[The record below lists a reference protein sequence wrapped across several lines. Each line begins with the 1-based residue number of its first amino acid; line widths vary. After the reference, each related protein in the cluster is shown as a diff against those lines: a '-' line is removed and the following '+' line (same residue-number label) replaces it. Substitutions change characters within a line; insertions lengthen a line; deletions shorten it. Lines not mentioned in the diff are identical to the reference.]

1 MYLRAPNARPSV
13 LGMLLRN
20 NELVRAMAYRMYRAF
35 TASLS
40 VVVLMLA
47 ANETFARSGAA
58 PRGGVSPTH
67 SISRPLIAQSLRHH
81 RRNNAA
87 SVVWPSVGDYY
98 APSNGEPMVD
108 ATQPALG
115 NVHYTYTYDVPWDW
129 AHRYPPAE
137 RPYVPSCPA
146 EAVTVPGHDGE
157 ERTINIIR
165 CY

>member
-67 SISRPLIAQSLRHH
+67 SISRPLIAQSQLRSYLATLGPDLLAGMLAK
-81 RRNNAA
+81 R
-87 SVVWPSVGDYY
+87 DQ
-98 APSNGEPMVD
+98 SN
-108 ATQPALG
+108 
-115 NVHYTYTYDVPWDW
+115 
-129 AHRYPPAE
+129 R
-137 RPYVPSCPA
+137 
-146 EAVTVPGHDGE
+146 
-157 ERTINIIR
+157 
-165 CY
+165 